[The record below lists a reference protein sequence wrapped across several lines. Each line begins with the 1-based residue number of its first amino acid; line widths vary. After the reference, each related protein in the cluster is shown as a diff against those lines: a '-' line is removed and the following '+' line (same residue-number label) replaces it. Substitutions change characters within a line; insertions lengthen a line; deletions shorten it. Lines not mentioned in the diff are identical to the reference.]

1 MSLDMLRKPNSRKKG
16 LKMLVYGQS
25 GTGKTVL
32 GLSFPKIVAVDSED
46 GYAWYEGTDRAK
58 NIVGILDTQ
67 SFEDL
72 SNLLDDL
79 EDSIDEFDTLI
90 VDSETK
96 IHENIQEAL
105 IEVEESRALRKGK
118 DVLDANL
125 SIRSYG
131 KIKQLESR
139 LQNLKVKLA
148 SQGINIVSI
157 AQAQDQ
163 MKDMGN
169 NKRIKIG
176 EKPNMAKNAQFDY
189 DVVLRLFVKDG
200 KYMGIVEKDRTET
213 YERGAEIENPS
224 YANWAKRLTA
234 DDNKGNVIVKDFGK
248 DKEKSKVAYEET
260 VVSEMPFKD
269 QVADYVSKL
278 DGQDKKEAF
287 AKKVKALTGSGSLST
302 LTEEQQS
309 KVLAYMNDN
318 KLEAA

>member
-157 AQAQDQ
+157 AQAQDE

-213 YERGAEIENPS
+213 YKRGAEIENPS

>member
-16 LKMLVYGQS
+16 LKMLVYGQF

-46 GYAWYEGTDRAK
+46 GCAWYEGTDRAK

-157 AQAQDQ
+157 AQAQDE

-309 KVLAYMNDN
+309 KVLTYMNDN

>member
-1 MSLDMLRKPNSRKKG
+1 MLRKPNSRKKG

-157 AQAQDQ
+157 AQAQDE

>member
-157 AQAQDQ
+157 AQAQDE

-248 DKEKSKVAYEET
+248 DKEKSKVSYEET

>member
-148 SQGINIVSI
+148 S
-157 AQAQDQ
+157 
-163 MKDMGN
+163 
-169 NKRIKIG
+169 
-176 EKPNMAKNAQFDY
+176 
-189 DVVLRLFVKDG
+189 
-200 KYMGIVEKDRTET
+200 
-213 YERGAEIENPS
+213 
-224 YANWAKRLTA
+224 
-234 DDNKGNVIVKDFGK
+234 
-248 DKEKSKVAYEET
+248 
-260 VVSEMPFKD
+260 
-269 QVADYVSKL
+269 
-278 DGQDKKEAF
+278 
-287 AKKVKALTGSGSLST
+287 
-302 LTEEQQS
+302 
-309 KVLAYMNDN
+309 
-318 KLEAA
+318 

>member
-157 AQAQDQ
+157 AQAQDE

-176 EKPNMAKNAQFDY
+176 EKPNMAKNARFDY

-224 YANWAKRLTA
+224 YTNWAKRLTA

-309 KVLAYMNDN
+309 KVLTYMNDN

>member
-105 IEVEESRALRKGK
+105 IVVEESRALRKGK

-157 AQAQDQ
+157 AQAQDE

-189 DVVLRLFVKDG
+189 DVVLRLFVKYG

>member
-105 IEVEESRALRKGK
+105 IEV
-118 DVLDANL
+118 
-125 SIRSYG
+125 
-131 KIKQLESR
+131 
-139 LQNLKVKLA
+139 
-148 SQGINIVSI
+148 
-157 AQAQDQ
+157 
-163 MKDMGN
+163 
-169 NKRIKIG
+169 
-176 EKPNMAKNAQFDY
+176 
-189 DVVLRLFVKDG
+189 
-200 KYMGIVEKDRTET
+200 
-213 YERGAEIENPS
+213 
-224 YANWAKRLTA
+224 
-234 DDNKGNVIVKDFGK
+234 
-248 DKEKSKVAYEET
+248 
-260 VVSEMPFKD
+260 
-269 QVADYVSKL
+269 
-278 DGQDKKEAF
+278 
-287 AKKVKALTGSGSLST
+287 
-302 LTEEQQS
+302 
-309 KVLAYMNDN
+309 
-318 KLEAA
+318 

>member
-1 MSLDMLRKPNSRKKG
+1 
-16 LKMLVYGQS
+16 MLVYGQS

-32 GLSFPKIVAVDSED
+32 GLSFPKIIAVDSED

-157 AQAQDQ
+157 AQAQDE

-309 KVLAYMNDN
+309 KVLTYMNDN

>member
-32 GLSFPKIVAVDSED
+32 GLSFPKIIAVDSED

-157 AQAQDQ
+157 AQAQDE

-309 KVLAYMNDN
+309 KVLTYMNDN

>member
-58 NIVGILDTQ
+58 KIVGILDTQ

-157 AQAQDQ
+157 AQAQDE

-309 KVLAYMNDN
+309 KVLTYMNDN

>member
-157 AQAQDQ
+157 AQAQDE

-224 YANWAKRLTA
+224 YDNWVKRLTA

-260 VVSEMPFKD
+260 VISEMPFKD

>member
-105 IEVEESRALRKGK
+105 IVVEESRALRKGK

-157 AQAQDQ
+157 AQAQDE

>member
-58 NIVGILDTQ
+58 NIVSILDTQ

-157 AQAQDQ
+157 AQAQDE

-309 KVLAYMNDN
+309 KVLTYMNDN

>member
-16 LKMLVYGQS
+16 LKMLVYGQF

-157 AQAQDQ
+157 AQAQDE

-224 YANWAKRLTA
+224 YANWVKRLTA

-260 VVSEMPFKD
+260 VISEMPFKD

>member
-157 AQAQDQ
+157 AQAQDE

-287 AKKVKALTGSGSLST
+287 AKKVKVLTGSGSLSA

-309 KVLAYMNDN
+309 KVLTYMNDN

>member
-157 AQAQDQ
+157 AQAQDE
-163 MKDMGN
+163 MKDMGS

-309 KVLAYMNDN
+309 KVLTYMNDN

>member
-157 AQAQDQ
+157 AQAQDE

-269 QVADYVSKL
+269 RKSVV
-278 DGQDKKEAF
+278 
-287 AKKVKALTGSGSLST
+287 
-302 LTEEQQS
+302 
-309 KVLAYMNDN
+309 
-318 KLEAA
+318 

>member
-1 MSLDMLRKPNSRKKG
+1 
-16 LKMLVYGQS
+16 MLVYGQS

-157 AQAQDQ
+157 AQAQDE

-213 YERGAEIENPS
+213 YERGTEIENPS

-302 LTEEQQS
+302 LTEEQQF
-309 KVLAYMNDN
+309 KVLTYMNDN

>member
-79 EDSIDEFDTLI
+79 E
-90 VDSETK
+90 
-96 IHENIQEAL
+96 AL

-157 AQAQDQ
+157 AQAQDE

>member
-16 LKMLVYGQS
+16 LKMLVYGQF

-157 AQAQDQ
+157 AQAQDE

-309 KVLAYMNDN
+309 KVLTYMNDN

>member
-1 MSLDMLRKPNSRKKG
+1 MNLDMLRKPNSRKKG

-157 AQAQDQ
+157 AQAQDE

-309 KVLAYMNDN
+309 KVLTYMNDN

>member
-157 AQAQDQ
+157 AQAQDE

-278 DGQDKKEAF
+278 DSQDKKEAF

>member
-157 AQAQDQ
+157 AQAQDE

-309 KVLAYMNDN
+309 KVLTYMNDN

>member
-157 AQAQDQ
+157 AQAQDE

-302 LTEEQQS
+302 LTEEQHS
-309 KVLAYMNDN
+309 KVLTYMNDN

>member
-16 LKMLVYGQS
+16 LKMLVYGQF

-46 GYAWYEGTDRAK
+46 GYAWYEGTGRAK

-157 AQAQDQ
+157 AQAQDE

-309 KVLAYMNDN
+309 KVLTYMNDN

>member
-1 MSLDMLRKPNSRKKG
+1 
-16 LKMLVYGQS
+16 MLVYGQS

-157 AQAQDQ
+157 AQAQDE

-309 KVLAYMNDN
+309 KVLTYMNDN

>member
-157 AQAQDQ
+157 AQAQDE

-176 EKPNMAKNAQFDY
+176 EKPNMAKNAKFDY

-309 KVLAYMNDN
+309 KVLTYMNDN

>member
-157 AQAQDQ
+157 AQAQDE

>member
-1 MSLDMLRKPNSRKKG
+1 MRLDMLRKPNSRKKG

-157 AQAQDQ
+157 AQAQDE

-224 YANWAKRLTA
+224 YDNWVKRLTA

-260 VVSEMPFKD
+260 VISEMPFKD

>member
-157 AQAQDQ
+157 AQAQDE

-287 AKKVKALTGSGSLST
+287 AKKVKALTGSGSLSI

-309 KVLAYMNDN
+309 KVLTYMNDN

>member
-157 AQAQDQ
+157 AQAQDE

-176 EKPNMAKNAQFDY
+176 EKPNMAKNARFDY

-213 YERGAEIENPS
+213 YERGAEIANPS

-309 KVLAYMNDN
+309 KVLTYMNDN

>member
-1 MSLDMLRKPNSRKKG
+1 MLRKPNSRKKG

-157 AQAQDQ
+157 AQAQDE

-224 YANWAKRLTA
+224 YDNWVKRLTA

-260 VVSEMPFKD
+260 VISEMPFKD

>member
-157 AQAQDQ
+157 AQAQDE

-176 EKPNMAKNAQFDY
+176 EKHNMAKNAQFDY

>member
-1 MSLDMLRKPNSRKKG
+1 
-16 LKMLVYGQS
+16 MLVYGQS

-157 AQAQDQ
+157 AQAQDE

-213 YERGAEIENPS
+213 YERGAEIDEAIDISYRHGIQDEIEHTSDAEAYFLRNQSQDSTDDVEVEKQFQIQVVVEFTPS
-224 YANWAKRLTA
+224 RERYYGSQYAQNIHER
-234 DDNKGNVIVKDFGK
+234 
-248 DKEKSKVAYEET
+248 KE
-260 VVSEMPFKD
+260 VSITSYRFKC
-269 QVADYVSKL
+269 QAQSLL
-278 DGQDKKEAF
+278 DVF
-287 AKKVKALTGSGSLST
+287 LPIHIFHIIISHFSFLIPP
-302 LTEEQQS
+302 
-309 KVLAYMNDN
+309 
-318 KLEAA
+318 

>member
-157 AQAQDQ
+157 AQAQDE

-189 DVVLRLFVKDG
+189 DVVLCLFVKDG

>member
-16 LKMLVYGQS
+16 LKMLVYGQF

-157 AQAQDQ
+157 AQAQDE

-176 EKPNMAKNAQFDY
+176 EKPNMAKSAQFDY

-309 KVLAYMNDN
+309 KVLTYMNDN

>member
-157 AQAQDQ
+157 AQAQDE

-169 NKRIKIG
+169 SKRIKIG

-309 KVLAYMNDN
+309 KVLTYMNDN

>member
-157 AQAQDQ
+157 AQAQDE

-224 YANWAKRLTA
+224 YANWVKRLTA

-260 VVSEMPFKD
+260 VISEMPFKD

>member
-1 MSLDMLRKPNSRKKG
+1 M
-16 LKMLVYGQS
+16 
-25 GTGKTVL
+25 
-32 GLSFPKIVAVDSED
+32 
-46 GYAWYEGTDRAK
+46 
-58 NIVGILDTQ
+58 
-67 SFEDL
+67 
-72 SNLLDDL
+72 
-79 EDSIDEFDTLI
+79 
-90 VDSETK
+90 
-96 IHENIQEAL
+96 
-105 IEVEESRALRKGK
+105 
-118 DVLDANL
+118 LDANL

-157 AQAQDQ
+157 AQAQDE